1 VLATAALTVHRA
13 ADAAN
18 VLALW
23 RLLVGT
29 PLLLLQVAAVSAA
42 ALAVERPLLIL
53 GYPCW

>member
-29 PLLLLQVAAVSAA
+29 PLLLLQVAEVSAA